1 MGIGFIFAQRY
12 HSAMR
17 FVIGPRKELGVRTV
31 FNILGPLT
39 NPAGA
44 KNQMLGVS
52 DKKLGEILIEVLRRL
67 GSNHVII
74 VHGMDGL
81 DEVSISTDTW
91 MWELKDG
98 TISNSVISPSEL
110 GIQLSSLDKIQVKN
124 SEESYKIFLDVL
136 NGIKGSPQD
145 AVVLNSAVALYAAN
159 ITESIEGGLSLARTS
174 IEDGKVLQVLESL
187 IDVSNSV

>member
-1 MGIGFIFAQRY
+1 
-12 HSAMR
+12 
-17 FVIGPRKELGVRTV
+17 
-31 FNILGPLT
+31 
-39 NPAGA
+39 
-44 KNQMLGVS
+44 MLGVS

>member
-1 MGIGFIFAQRY
+1 
-12 HSAMR
+12 
-17 FVIGPRKELGVRTV
+17 
-31 FNILGPLT
+31 
-39 NPAGA
+39 
-44 KNQMLGVS
+44 
-52 DKKLGEILIEVLRRL
+52 
-67 GSNHVII
+67 
-74 VHGMDGL
+74 
-81 DEVSISTDTW
+81 
-91 MWELKDG
+91 MWELNDG
-98 TISNSVISPSEL
+98 EITNSVISPSEL
-110 GIQLSSLDKIQVKN
+110 GIQVSSLDKIQVKN